1 MSKQIKTSE
10 DLQNDTVGFIYGV
23 FKLIKY
29 AIIFAVIC
37 VAWFFYTITTV
48 SQ

>member
-1 MSKQIKTSE
+1 MDKEIKTAQ
-10 DLQNDTVGFIYGV
+10 DLENDTVGFIYGV
-23 FKLIKY
+23 FKIIKY

-37 VAWFFYTITTV
+37 VAWFFYTIATM